1 MAFPFLERL
10 GCFQGQWVGGGGED
24 AHRGSVSGAFQGPH
38 RAGADKTSETLQKET
53 LPRPKLLIQP
63 AGCPPAQPGPAG
75 SVSGVS
81 QGPAHPAVRHQ
92 HGQLVL
98 EPAPGTSESSD
109 GVLVTWFHRNSP
121 TPLHA
126 GGRAEPCDSRG
137 LPPLCHWAG
146 TSLLPSHGLVWVA
159 PGPAS
164 GTSVCGICHALV
176 GHVLW
181 GHHQLGHPQLLLHPR
196 VHQSLAALALGGVR
210 MSVTLSE
217 EPAWLCW
224 QHSHP
229 AARAGVWL
237 SRRTSRQK
245 KEQLM
250 LCKMGTKKPQSQQGA
265 LRNSNELSIS
275 CGASA
280 QPCCS
285 LPRHFS
291 T

>member
-1 MAFPFLERL
+1 M
-10 GCFQGQWVGGGGED
+10 
-24 AHRGSVSGAFQGPH
+24 GSWSPGFIEVV
-38 RAGADKTSETLQKET
+38 
-53 LPRPKLLIQP
+53 
-63 AGCPPAQPGPAG
+63 PP
-75 SVSGVS
+75 
-81 QGPAHPAVRHQ
+81 
-92 HGQLVL
+92 L
-98 EPAPGTSESSD
+98 
-109 GVLVTWFHRNSP
+109 
-121 TPLHA
+121 LHA

-137 LPPLCHWAG
+137 GRWVCGWAQALLCHWAG
-146 TSLLPSHGLVWVA
+146 TSLLPSHGLFWVIAQPLA
-159 PGPAS
+159 PL
-164 GTSVCGICHALV
+164 CDICHALV

-181 GHHQLGHPQLLLHPR
+181 GQLGHPQLLLHPR
-196 VHQSLAALALGGVR
+196 VHQSIAALALRGVR
-210 MSVTLSE
+210 TSLTLSE

-250 LCKMGTKKPQSQQGA
+250 LCEMGTKKPQSQQGA

-275 CGASA
+275 CCASA

-285 LPRHFS
+285 LPRHFP